1 MIRRKVYSP
10 VYANEEVIYRIPVTW
25 QMRAIIPV
33 SASSLKEAFQLVNT
47 LEYDLPEGEYVED
60 TYEIDYDRL
69 EEERGKHHNMKKA
82 IEPENRNQWL
92 FLFLNAYI
100 NILEQY
106 KAGYMLFLTLTYI
119 DKANFLLGLRLLR
132 YYSSRSLIT
141 LLA

>member
-10 VYANEEVIYRIPVTW
+10 VYANEEVIYRIPVTL

-69 EEERGKHHNMKKA
+69 EE
-82 IEPENRNQWL
+82 
-92 FLFLNAYI
+92 
-100 NILEQY
+100 
-106 KAGYMLFLTLTYI
+106 
-119 DKANFLLGLRLLR
+119 
-132 YYSSRSLIT
+132 
-141 LLA
+141 

>member
-33 SASSLKEAFQLVNT
+33 SASSLKAFQLVNT

-69 EEERGKHHNMKKA
+69 EE
-82 IEPENRNQWL
+82 
-92 FLFLNAYI
+92 
-100 NILEQY
+100 
-106 KAGYMLFLTLTYI
+106 
-119 DKANFLLGLRLLR
+119 
-132 YYSSRSLIT
+132 
-141 LLA
+141 